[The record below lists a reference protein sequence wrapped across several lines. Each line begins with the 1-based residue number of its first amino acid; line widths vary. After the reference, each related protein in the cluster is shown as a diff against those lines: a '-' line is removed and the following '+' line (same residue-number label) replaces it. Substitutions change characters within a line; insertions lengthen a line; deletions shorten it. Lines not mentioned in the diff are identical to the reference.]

1 MKLIQLGNYYSATL
15 DERGLINFPFS
26 HFINQKANPGT
37 RAVEL
42 RALKVL
48 DKYLS
53 AHRVDLSVNCL
64 NGELL
69 SYEQARQIR
78 GLCWLPIE
86 SIEEMSNKVLA
97 RIFKATSKKQIE
109 HSNSVSRGTACQRAE
124 TISRFFN
131 HYEIYFVPQL
141 IHSEQLRTKIKD
153 NLRMVTSLLRSIK
166 PPNSSHPGQIV
177 SLPTSKFLRLIEIV
191 LKNPEKIFVN
201 EKGIVS
207 RNILRD
213 QCIFLLA
220 AEGLRPGAISA
231 VELGRHYQL
240 NGYLDLS
247 ARSTTSSNSAYGP
260 RSKGSSSTLRAYSQP
275 RLKVYPFTQKL
286 IETYVNTERS
296 RILRKQA
303 TNKSQGYLFIT
314 ERGQP
319 IASSTT
325 LKNIFSQASK
335 SLQKF
340 GLLDIES
347 DPHMRTKKNN
357 GEYTYKFYAYV
368 LRHSAATFFL
378 AINGLSDATLIA
390 MKLRFGWS
398 INSKQP
404 HRYAERQFIDISNAA
419 LHDHMNQLTD
429 LANSQKV

>member
-1 MKLIQLGNYYSATL
+1 MKLIQLGNYYAATL
-15 DERGLINFPFS
+15 DENGSINFPYS
-26 HFINQKANPGT
+26 HFINQKTNPGT
-37 RAVEL
+37 RSVEL

-48 DKYLS
+48 NKYLL
-53 AHRVDLSVNCL
+53 AHRIDLSVNCL
-64 NGELL
+64 SGELL
-69 SYEQARQIR
+69 SYEQTRQIR
-78 GLCWLPIE
+78 SLCWAPIE
-86 SIEEMSNKVLA
+86 SIEAISDKVLT
-97 RIFKATSKKQIE
+97 RIFKASSKTQID
-109 HSNSVSRGTACQRAE
+109 HANSVSRGTASQRAE
-124 TISRFFN
+124 TISRFLI

-141 IHSEQLRTKIKD
+141 IHSDQLRTEIKD

-166 PPNSSHPGQIV
+166 SPNSSHPGQIV
-177 SLPTSKFLRLIEIV
+177 SLPTSKFLRIIEIV

-201 EKGIVS
+201 EKGMVS

-220 AEGLRPGAISA
+220 VDGLRPGAISA
-231 VELGRHYQL
+231 VELGRHYKL
-240 NGYLDLS
+240 DGYLDLS
-247 ARSTTSSNSAYGP
+247 ARSTSSSNSAYGP

-340 GLLDIES
+340 GFLDIES
-347 DPHMRTKKNN
+347 DPHMRIKKNN

-368 LRHSAATFFL
+368 LRHSSATFFL

-390 MKLRFGWS
+390 MRLRFGWS

-429 LANSQKV
+429 LANSQKL